1 MSQPGEHIVTFRT
14 FTVIWL
20 ALLVL
25 TATTV
30 YVSRLPLG
38 AMHIWAAL
46 GIAVA
51 KSSLV
56 VLIFMHL
63 KYENQLFKIFL
74 LIALTILAI
83 FIGFTFLDTHYR

>member
-1 MSQPGEHIVTFRT
+1 MSEPGEHIVSFGT

-25 TATTV
+25 TGTTV

-38 AMHIWAAL
+38 ALHVWAAI
-46 GIAVA
+46 GIAVV
-51 KSSLV
+51 KSTLV
-56 VLIFMHL
+56 VLVFMHL
-63 KYENQLFKIFL
+63 KYENRLFKIFL

-83 FIGFTFLDTHYR
+83 FIGFTFFDTLYR